1 VNLNGKQVSL
11 RQLEA
16 ELAAAGVTVR
26 GLGIVDGALHTY
38 DEDGAVI
45 DVPPAAAAIIA
56 AHVPPPEPQRPDF
69 GADVPTDGAY
79 LAQASAAVGLL
90 RDYLALQAPTGPQTV
105 AALKVAIRALLW
117 LLRRQLTSGG

>member
-1 VNLNGKQVSL
+1 VKLNGKRVDL
-11 RQLEA
+11 PQLQA
-16 ELAAAGVTVR
+16 ELIAGGVNVPA
-26 GLGIVDGALHTY
+26 LGMAGDDLFTY
-38 DEDGAVI
+38 TPEGDPI
-45 DVPPAAAAIIA
+45 DLPPAAAAIIA

-69 GADVPTDGAY
+69 GPDVPTDGAY

-90 RDYLALQAPTGPQTV
+90 RDYLAAPTPTAAQTV